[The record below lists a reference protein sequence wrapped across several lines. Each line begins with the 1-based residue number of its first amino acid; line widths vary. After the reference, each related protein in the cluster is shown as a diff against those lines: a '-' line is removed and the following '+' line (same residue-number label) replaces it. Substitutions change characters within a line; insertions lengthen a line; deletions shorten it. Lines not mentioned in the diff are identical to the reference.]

1 MHYTILEGTIVYPVI
16 SIKRGKKIM
25 KQNLGYYTKRKSYNI
40 KSSISRL
47 DNQVCHKN
55 KEQEGYV
62 IKSVITRLA

>member
-1 MHYTILEGTIVYPVI
+1 
-16 SIKRGKKIM
+16 M